1 MEEAFLRFKESIMA
15 VLSAVAPAVQGAGA
29 SYEGLVAAPAVR
41 FRQGLTAVWQ
51 FLEGVGSVRAAAE
64 LERRA
69 RSFDQIDPARAA
81 LLHDAARRCLD
92 RV

>member
-1 MEEAFLRFKESIMA
+1 MA
-15 VLSAVAPAVQGAGA
+15 VLSAVSPVAQGLGA
-29 SYEGLVAAPAVR
+29 SSEGLVTARV
-41 FRQGLTAVWQ
+41 RQGLASVWQ

-69 RSFDQIDPARAA
+69 RSFDAIDPARAA
-81 LLHDAARRCLD
+81 ILHDAARRCLD